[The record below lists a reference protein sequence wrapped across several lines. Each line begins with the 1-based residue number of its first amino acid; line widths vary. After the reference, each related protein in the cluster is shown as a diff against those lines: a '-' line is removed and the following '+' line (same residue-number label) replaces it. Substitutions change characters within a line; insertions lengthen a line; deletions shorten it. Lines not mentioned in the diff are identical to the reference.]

1 MENNKFFVEKIRFHL
16 YKENTISFV
25 GWYFDG
31 HVRGREI
38 QAFLDG
44 KECDVQCDIHSG
56 AEVRQKYLGN
66 FNEINDEI
74 IGMITLPQDWKKESV
89 SCSPCVKR
97 TARRKHMR
105 LLSEY

>member
-38 QAFLDG
+38 RAFLDG

-74 IGMITLPQDWKKESV
+74 IGMITLPQD
-89 SCSPCVKR
+89 
-97 TARRKHMR
+97 
-105 LLSEY
+105 